1 MLKQKAED
9 EEERLVTV
17 GPHRV
22 HQKVR
27 PGEPAGPVSGG
38 AVVPKRTLK
47 TSLEPYYNRNTAAN
61 KLFRD
66 MNEKKTLSSVQ
77 ITSRLENSRVN
88 LAAKSDENDPAT
100 VSYNTKVFNKEVISL
115 RNE

>member
-1 MLKQKAED
+1 
-9 EEERLVTV
+9 
-17 GPHRV
+17 
-22 HQKVR
+22 
-27 PGEPAGPVSGG
+27 
-38 AVVPKRTLK
+38 
-47 TSLEPYYNRNTAAN
+47 
-61 KLFRD
+61 
-66 MNEKKTLSSVQ
+66 MNEKKAVSSVQ